1 MNTIGKLK
9 MNNMAYNEDLIGKA
23 SRSRSV
29 GEKHEEIMM
38 RWVDLQETGEN
49 NQENW
54 DALQKEYNDFENEVY
69 KALKN

>member
-1 MNTIGKLK
+1 
-9 MNNMAYNEDLIGKA
+9 MAYNEDLIGKA

-69 KALKN
+69 KTLKN